1 MDYSKVKSVDGNL
14 FESLI
19 YSGVARLN
27 ENVKTVNELNVFP
40 IPDGDTGD
48 NMLHT
53 ITGGYEKMKCISDND
68 VGKKSRALSDG
79 MLLNARGNSGV
90 ILSQLFSGIANGM
103 NGAETV
109 DISMLARAF
118 VEGVKTA
125 YHAVVQ
131 PVEGTILTVARE
143 SFEYA
148 AANVEPESSLSSFFK
163 DVLQKMRVSLEN
175 TPNLLAVLKEAGVI
189 DSGGAGLYYII
200 DGMQSAVKGEE
211 LSFEGHESKTAD
223 VDFSLFNE
231 DSVMKFGYCTEFL
244 LQLQRAKCDVDD
256 FDINVIIDY
265 LGAIVDSIVCFKTGT
280 IVKTHVHTMTPH
292 KVLEFCQQF
301 GEFLTIKIENMTL
314 QHNETIKEKEAA
326 FTRVERARK
335 PFAVVTVA
343 TGKGIIDMFTEFGAD
358 YVIDGGQGNNPSAED
373 FIKAFD
379 EVAAD
384 DIFVLPNNGN
394 IILTAKQAAKMY
406 EKSTVHVIESKNIG
420 ECYSAL
426 SMLDYSSG
434 DPEVIAANLRNDLEG
449 VETGMVTVS
458 VRDAVLN
465 GVKIEKGNY
474 IGFTDKTMCASS
486 PDKVETLSLLCKK
499 LNFFDN
505 NFMIVIYGED
515 VSEDDKARVKERI
528 ADKKDLEFYEIDG
541 GQKVYDFILI
551 SE

>member
-1 MDYSKVKSVDGNL
+1 
-14 FESLI
+14 
-19 YSGVARLN
+19 
-27 ENVKTVNELNVFP
+27 
-40 IPDGDTGD
+40 
-48 NMLHT
+48 
-53 ITGGYEKMKCISDND
+53 
-68 VGKKSRALSDG
+68 
-79 MLLNARGNSGV
+79 
-90 ILSQLFSGIANGM
+90 
-103 NGAETV
+103 
-109 DISMLARAF
+109 
-118 VEGVKTA
+118 
-125 YHAVVQ
+125 
-131 PVEGTILTVARE
+131 
-143 SFEYA
+143 
-148 AANVEPESSLSSFFK
+148 
-163 DVLQKMRVSLEN
+163 
-175 TPNLLAVLKEAGVI
+175 
-189 DSGGAGLYYII
+189 II

-211 LSFEGHESKTAD
+211 LSIEEHESKTAD
-223 VDFSLFNE
+223 IDFSLFNE
-231 DSVMKFGYCTEFL
+231 DSVLKFGYCTEFL

-265 LGAIVDSIVCFKTGT
+265 LGAIGDSIVCFKTGT

-474 IGFTDKTMCASS
+474 IGFTDKTMCSSS

-515 VSEDDKARVKERI
+515 VSEDDKARVKELI